1 MQKPPR
7 TNKDLLTEREQ
18 HVPRGPFNVTPLF
31 AARAQGAKVWDVEG
45 KEYMDFAGGIG
56 VVNAGHCPPSVV
68 EAIRDQAGKFLHTCF
83 HVMMYEPYVALAKRL
98 NALAP
103 GAFPKKTMFA
113 NSGAEAVE
121 NGVKVARAHTK
132 RPAVI
137 CFEDAFHGR
146 TLLALSLTSKVDPY
160 KLGFAPFAPE
170 VYRMPYAYCY
180 RCPIG
185 LKYPSCNVACA

>member
-1 MQKPPR
+1 MEKPR
-7 TNKDLLTEREQ
+7 KTNKDLLAEREQ

-45 KEYMDFAGGIG
+45 KEYIDFAAGIG
-56 VVNAGHCPPSVV
+56 VVNTGHCPPSVV

-103 GAFPKKTMFA
+103 GPFPKKTMLA

-121 NGVKVARAHTK
+121 NAVKIEIGRAH
-132 RPAVI
+132 V
-137 CFEDAFHGR
+137 
-146 TLLALSLTSKVDPY
+146 
-160 KLGFAPFAPE
+160 
-170 VYRMPYAYCY
+170 
-180 RCPIG
+180 
-185 LKYPSCNVACA
+185 